1 MIRAAEAIAV
11 GRGMMGTPYSTYD
24 CINFIKAILRKAQG
38 GEKKYQIAGTNS
50 LWRSRDL
57 VSRQENLSNP
67 IPGMLAFKASGA
79 DVHHVG
85 LVTGPATVIHSSSAK
100 GCVVETN
107 LLNGQWA
114 YLARHR
120 LIEPEIGENMEER
133 GRKPAGAG
141 AALDR
146 NMAIV
151 ATETS
156 GLRLREKP
164 VNGSVLMEIP
174 KGAQVTILED
184 GEWPKVVYEGRTGY
198 VSGQYLMWSSAGKQN
213 EWSETGAEGMAVA
226 GEGQSMT
233 TLISTDGQ
241 IVTLMGCWRIA
252 DD

>member
-11 GRGMMGTPYSTYD
+11 GRSMMGTPYSTYD

-57 VSRQENLSNP
+57 VSRQENLNNP

-120 LIEPEIGENMEER
+120 LIEPEKGGNMEER
-133 GRKPAGAG
+133 RGNASGAG

-146 NMAIV
+146 DMAVV

-156 GLRLREKP
+156 GLRLRAKP

-198 VSGQYLMWSSAGKQN
+198 VSGQYLMRSGMGKQT
-213 EWSETGAEGMAVA
+213 EWSETGAEGLIVPE
-226 GEGQSMT
+226 EGQSMT
-233 TLISTDGQ
+233 TLISADGQ
-241 IVTLMGCWRIA
+241 IVSLMGRWRIA